1 MQGRTYCDIEEVK
14 TERAQHQ
21 VSAESR
27 FDDQGY
33 RQHKGREEVQQR
45 LVHFLEDEDFGP
57 DFPDAEFPGAE
68 DVGEVVEHSCALVSV
83 LY

>member
-1 MQGRTYCDIEEVK
+1 MQGRAYCDIEEVK